1 MKIQTTLFN
10 LLLALNFS
18 NQAIASES
26 TDKKFESELKVNK
39 LANIDEQS
47 YCYTNPETNKLEGK
61 NTNMK
66 IRLASVSK
74 LVTSLWAM
82 DALGG
87 DYRFNTKLY
96 INGKNLHIAGS
107 WDPFFGDEKAFYLIS
122 QLNELGFNQ
131 FDSITFDKNLIVFPG
146 AQVHSNEYPILNKDI
161 IKKYLA
167 QYFNTQN
174 WSGIYK
180 EEYKRI
186 SSLSKA
192 GKFLPMVQFSA
203 PNISFAEI
211 NPLENQAETREL
223 TLTSPPL
230 HKYIKEINIKSNN
243 YASHTLFRFLGGEKE
258 LTKYLSEKH
267 NVVDGETH
275 FYTGSGLP
283 SVLNG
288 VRRDNFST
296 CQTMVDLISELKN
309 SAKNSQLELE
319 DIVAVPGSDAG
330 TFRNRII
337 SSDIKNAVVA
347 KTGTLMHT
355 STLAGAMNTQ
365 KGYSFFGV
373 FNHTSNI
380 LAAKNVQ
387 NNMVISIMKDLGG
400 PKAFNYSYSGFHTY
414 NPNEQVK
421 SLEEILDIDE
431 ERSDFLPI
439 DGQLF

>member
-1 MKIQTTLFN
+1 MGNVF
-10 LLLALNFS
+10 
-18 NQAIASES
+18 ASET
-26 TDKKFESELKVNK
+26 TDKKFESELKINK
-39 LANIDEQS
+39 ITNSDEQS
-47 YCYTNPETNKLEGK
+47 YCFINPETNKVEGL
-61 NTNMK
+61 NVDLK

-74 LVTSLWAM
+74 LVTSLWAV
-82 DALGG
+82 DVLGG
-87 DYRFNTKLY
+87 DHRFNTKLY
-96 INGKNLHIAGS
+96 IHGKDLHIAGS
-107 WDPFFGDEKAFYLIS
+107 WDPFFGDEKAFYLLS
-122 QLNELGFNQ
+122 QLNELGFTE
-131 FDSITFDKNLIVFPG
+131 FDNITFDKNLIVYPG
-146 AQVHSNEYPILNKDI
+146 AQTHSDEYPLLNKDI
-161 IKKYLA
+161 IKKYLS

-186 SSLSKA
+186 ASLSKK
-192 GKFLPMVQFSA
+192 GKFLPMVSFSA
-203 PNISFAEI
+203 KNISFVEN
-211 NPLENQAETREL
+211 NPLIEQTETREL

-288 VRRDNFST
+288 VRRDNYSN
-296 CQTMVDLISELKN
+296 CQTMLDLISELKN
-309 SAKNSQLELE
+309 SAISNQLELE
-319 DIVAVPGSDAG
+319 DLVAVPGSDAG

-337 SSDIKNAVVA
+337 SSEIKNAVVA

-373 FNHTSNI
+373 FNQTSNI

-400 PKAFNYSYSGFHTY
+400 PKAFDYSYSGFHTY

-421 SLEEILDIDE
+421 SLDEILDLDE

-439 DGQLF
+439 DGQLY